1 MTASYSFLAT
11 SVCVSSKWMCC
22 TASLLQST
30 NKPFPMH
37 VACHIHQMHLCSI
50 CKKNSRFGPSDG
62 KSSTKLP
69 QKGSSAGKE
78 PHLWLTT
85 HNLRIQNLF
94 THQGCMLQARNSG
107 FLLAANRL
115 REVRLAASSGLQ
127 DTSNSE
133 KAVASSEK
141 AAGSIDSPAGIPP
154 QGSKPAGTK
163 PDPKA
168 KPFTPGI

>member
-1 MTASYSFLAT
+1 MCFLPTNSCYSRLGRNLHGSYSCMTASYSFLAI

-85 HNLRIQNLF
+85 HNLHPKPVYPSRLYVAGEKQRLSV
-94 THQGCMLQARNSG
+94 GCKPPARG
-107 FLLAANRL
+107 AI
-115 REVRLAASSGLQ
+115 
-127 DTSNSE
+127 
-133 KAVASSEK
+133 
-141 AAGSIDSPAGIPP
+141 GSIQRPARYLQQREGGG
-154 QGSKPAGTK
+154 QQ
-163 PDPKA
+163 
-168 KPFTPGI
+168 